1 MWRRLKENLY
11 GGKKEV
17 YLMGNGVYNEEGK
30 QKSILVLKQEASGKG
45 GMKSIEATGAYF
57 HYDT

>member
-1 MWRRLKENLY
+1 MKENLY